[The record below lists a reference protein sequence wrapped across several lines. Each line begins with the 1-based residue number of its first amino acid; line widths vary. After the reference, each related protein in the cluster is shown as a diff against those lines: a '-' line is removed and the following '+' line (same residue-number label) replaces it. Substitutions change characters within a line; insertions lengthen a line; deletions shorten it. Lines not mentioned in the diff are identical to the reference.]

1 MPKITYTST
10 CSPVSVSFYI
20 SLLISLYLFL
30 LNNKWPQNYQ
40 QGVPLWHGSMD
51 QLSSESGED
60 CFQKL
65 KCSKV
70 VLWTYNKWRKIYSRK
85 PTKTKNGK
93 SLWHLNHTYFLPFPF
108 PDQHDTKSTPD
119 SCSQGHRA
127 PCPPV
132 RGLQH
137 PLGRGRMSV
146 FLILTPA
153 TYEVL
158 GKCGQELG
166 DLSTINSYSGG
177 RLYIGCAALKIPVL
191 ALDFKAKY
199 LCSDWQD
206 KMTWGYHPPSPISW
220 SI

>member
-1 MPKITYTST
+1 MALWTN
-10 CSPVSVSFYI
+10 SPVKVVKIVLKNSSVQ
-20 SLLISLYLFL
+20 
-30 LNNKWPQNYQ
+30 KWSYGHITN
-40 QGVPLWHGSMD
+40 
-51 QLSSESGED
+51 GEK
-60 CFQKL
+60 FIQENLQKL
-65 KCSKV
+65 S
-70 VLWTYNKWRKIYSRK
+70 
-85 PTKTKNGK
+85 KNGK
-93 SLWHLNHTYFLPFPF
+93 SLWRLNHTYFLPFPF

-166 DLSTINSYSGG
+166 DLSTISPYSGG

-199 LCSDWQD
+199 LCADWQD
-206 KMTWGYHPPSPISW
+206 KMT
-220 SI
+220 